1 MSFVLNVVKSFTN
14 YGIVLSGTTTDPA
27 LTKGFFSSSPNISI
41 IGNSCYIDYS
51 NTSNISDLT
60 YLKKLFSTAA
70 VGTTYALVYGDYFD
84 EVKNIRTD
92 ISGVF
97 SKSSFTN
104 NDKLLIGSIVSGLTY
119 TSNYSYYDKSYFV
132 NPPQYTTG
140 YTGSANL
147 NFITNNITS
156 NPAKSFINS
165 GLIGSSFD
173 HEEYIELSGTTLN
186 TGKLKINS
194 VIKLKDNKELLYIDD
209 TLVSENLGNTYT
221 TSNFYIR
228 GNVNSDILNKSRKL
242 LGCYVIYDSNGNQTN
257 CYENQNQLQAFLR
270 SQLISAG
277 YSAYWVPCLD
287 CARLTDNALNAAS
300 GDKTLFFDASVFFYV
315 EQQALATLNDALEVV
330 LSYVYTLKSNAVSN
344 SSLQVT
350 SAITFTVDNGFKID
364 LSHPSLKGFN
374 VEVYLDSLYT
384 IPMTQY
390 IYKLGSLG
398 FDQASLIYQK
408 NNNSSK
414 LLYLQFT
421 GPTTINVQITV
432 I

>member
-1 MSFVLNVVKSFTN
+1 MSFVLNAVKSFVN

-60 YLKKLFSTAA
+60 YLKKLFFNAP
-70 VGTTYALVYGDYFD
+70 VGTTYALSSGDYFD
-84 EVKNIRTD
+84 EFKNVRTD

-140 YTGSANL
+140 YTGTGNL

-165 GLIGSSFD
+165 GLIGSSFSQ
-173 HEEYIELSGTTLN
+173 EEYVEIGGTTLN
-186 TGKLKINS
+186 AGKLKINS
-194 VIKLKDNKELLYIDD
+194 VIKLKDNKELLYIDN
-209 TLVSENLGNTYT
+209 TLVSENLGSTAT
-221 TSNFYIR
+221 TSTFYIR
-228 GNVNSDILNKSRKL
+228 GNSNPDILNKSRKL

-257 CYENQNQLQAFLR
+257 CYENQNQLQGFLR
-270 SQLISAG
+270 SQAISNG
-277 YSAYWVPCLD
+277 YSAYWIPCLD
-287 CARLTDNALNAAS
+287 CSRLTDNALNIAS
-300 GDKTLFFDASVFFYV
+300 SDKTLFFDANVFFYIN
-315 EQQALATLNDALEVV
+315 QQALAVANDALEAV
-330 LSYVYTLKSNAVSN
+330 LSYVYTLYSNANGNSN
-344 SSLQVT
+344 LQST
-350 SAITFTVDNGFKID
+350 SAITFTIDNGFKID

-384 IPMTQY
+384 IPITQH
-390 IYKLGSLG
+390 IYKLGILG

-408 NNNSSK
+408 TTASSK